1 MTGEDKPM
9 TTFAERVKDLD
20 FKPKV
25 LVESLEQTLTEAIS
39 EGVFQPGD
47 KLVEADLQSQFGI
60 SRSPIRETFRVLE
73 KKGLVEIVPR
83 RGTFV
88 KSISRTDIEEHF
100 PVRSVLEGLAA
111 KHAFQRITAE
121 ELDQM
126 ARCLASMKKA
136 AAKKD
141 ALKYFKAHFQFHE
154 VFIEASGNQMLI
166 EMLHNLRMHMLWYRF
181 SYRYYQ
187 EDFSVSYSVHEKIAA
202 LFRNPDTDATKLEQ
216 LVREHIDV
224 AVDKFVS
231 YLETQ
236 H

>member
-1 MTGEDKPM
+1 MTS
-9 TTFAERVKDLD
+9 FSERVKNLD

-25 LVESLEQTLTEAIS
+25 LVDSLERTLTDAII

-47 KLVEADLQSQFGI
+47 KLLEADLQAQFGI

-73 KKGLVEIVPR
+73 KKGLVEIIPR

-88 KSISRTDIEEHF
+88 KSITRKDIEEHF

-111 KHAFQRITAE
+111 RCAYQRISE
-121 ELDQM
+121 QEIDQM
-126 ARCLASMKKA
+126 VRCLASMKKA
-136 AAKKD
+136 AAKND
-141 ALKYFKAHFQFHE
+141 GMKYFKAHFKFHE
-154 VFIEASGNQMLI
+154 IFILASGNQMLI
-166 EMLHNLRMHMLWYRF
+166 DMLQNLRMHMLWYRF

-187 EDFSVSYSVHEKIAA
+187 EDFTVSFNVHDQMVA
-202 LFRNPDTDATKLEQ
+202 LYRDPRTDPKKLEQ

-231 YLETQ
+231 YLEGQ
-236 H
+236 E